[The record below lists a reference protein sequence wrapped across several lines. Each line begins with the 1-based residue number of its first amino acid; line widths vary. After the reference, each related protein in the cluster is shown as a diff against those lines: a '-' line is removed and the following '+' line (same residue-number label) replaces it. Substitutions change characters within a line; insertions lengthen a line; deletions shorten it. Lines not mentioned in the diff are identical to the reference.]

1 MDKSNSF
8 YEKHYKSIINNIL
21 TNIDNNQNLLLFIN
35 NQFNILDN
43 FSYILKKKNISIDI
57 IIENYCLYEINI
69 EYIKGSEFE
78 DRIKIYNKIDELLNM
93 NGTFTNNNNNNN
105 NYDNNNIILK
115 KYFKIIVF
123 HIKSLDFFTELLD
136 SFLSVIDNKTSIYF
150 YITLSN
156 QSMNKIKYKNLIRE
170 NIMKYTN
177 TNMGTI
183 LPYNDF
189 TNLLSNSK
197 EYKLKSLKIYKSNN
211 YFLYGTNTVY
221 EIIINKVD
229 L

>member
-1 MDKSNSF
+1 M
-8 YEKHYKSIINNIL
+8 
-21 TNIDNNQNLLLFIN
+21 DNNQNLLLFIN

-43 FSYILKKKNISIDI
+43 FSYILKKKNIRIDI
-57 IIENYCLYEINI
+57 IIENHILYQKNI

-78 DRIKIYNKIDELLNM
+78 NKIKIYNKIDEVINI
-93 NGTFTNNNNNNN
+93 NGTFTN
-105 NYDNNNIILK
+105 DNDDNNIILK
-115 KYFKIIVF
+115 KYSKIIVF

-136 SFLSVIDNKTSIYF
+136 NFLYIVDNKTSIYF

-156 QSMNKIKYKNLIRE
+156 QSINKMKYKNLIRE

-189 TNLLSNSK
+189 TNLLSNNK
-197 EYKLKSLKIYKSNN
+197 EYNLESLKIYKSNN

-229 L
+229 